1 MSLDQDGALRDV
13 SGSSLWAPQ
22 ESEKAHR
29 HPPPAPATPGPQC
42 SARQMICG
50 REPEDGPKA
59 GWALSLPESG
69 SGGLCPK
76 APPGTPSPVLEG
88 QSCLAGSLSPAL
100 CTHSQSPGPCPHPVG
115 LGHLRGVPSQPSAA
129 VCGAWQWE
137 GPESY
142 SDVCPRFLPLWA
154 SVSRKQPVWRAIAW
168 MKLGLGNAHGS
179 WPGSRWAATAWD
191 CCCPRAPFWRW
202 GVG

>member
-1 MSLDQDGALRDV
+1 MS
-13 SGSSLWAPQ
+13 
-22 ESEKAHR
+22 K
-29 HPPPAPATPGPQC
+29 
-42 SARQMICG
+42 
-50 REPEDGPKA
+50 
-59 GWALSLPESG
+59 
-69 SGGLCPK
+69 GL
-76 APPGTPSPVLEG
+76 PSPVLEG

-129 VCGAWQWE
+129 VCGARQWE

-142 SDVCPRFLPLWA
+142 SDVSPRFLPLWA
-154 SVSRKQPVWRAIAW
+154 SVSRKQPALRAVAW

-191 CCCPRAPFWRW
+191 CCCPRALFWRW
-202 GVG
+202 GWGNGKSLTGPGWTQGTPAGPGLWELVAHPSWHLLISPAGLRL